1 MTERP
6 RGLLLS
12 LAAVLLATLT
22 AAGCRVQRDGNT
34 IRVRAPAGVLTDAL
48 REQRQHHKAVLL
60 ELLGV
65 PQCCPICGDMTISST
80 ASLIAYCWLKLCQSA
95 IAA

>member
-22 AAGCRVQRDGNT
+22 AAGCRNT